1 MSTFSSAQIIITP
14 QEPQIVSDVQDL
26 QTDVTA
32 LQSSVT
38 TINTNIT
45 NINTDISDLESDMSK
60 AQTDISSNSTA
71 ISALQTGKANLSGAT
86 FTGVVNVV
94 SPTGNNSSGARKITI
109 STSLPSGG
117 ADGDV
122 WIVYA

>member
-1 MSTFSSAQIIITP
+1 MSTFSSEQIVITP
-14 QEPQIVSDVQDL
+14 QQPQIVSDVQDL
-26 QTDVTA
+26 QDDVSA
-32 LQSSVT
+32 LQINVTNLNNSVT
-38 TINTNIT
+38 NIS
-45 NINTDISDLESDMSK
+45 TDLSAAELDIDSLESNVANAKS
-60 AQTDISSNSTA
+60 DIT
-71 ISALQTGKANLSGAT
+71 ALQTGKANLSGAT

-117 ADGDV
+117 LDGDV